1 MDFEPLRVVIDT
13 NVMVAAFRSPRG
25 ASAAILRAVR
35 AGQVLM
41 VCNPPLF
48 LEYEQVLKR
57 PLHLTAAG
65 VTEAEIDEALDVLAG
80 LLIPAP
86 KSRTERPRLPDPDDE
101 MVLEAAEF
109 GAPDAIVTFET
120 RTFAEAGRILQIAI
134 LTPGQF
140 VARLKS

>member
-13 NVMVAAFRSPRG
+13 HVMVAAFRSPRG

-80 LLIPAP
+80 LL
-86 KSRTERPRLPDPDDE
+86 S
-101 MVLEAAEF
+101 
-109 GAPDAIVTFET
+109 
-120 RTFAEAGRILQIAI
+120 
-134 LTPGQF
+134 
-140 VARLKS
+140 

>member
-1 MDFEPLRVVIDT
+1 MRIVIDT
-13 NVMVAAFRSPRG
+13 NVMVAAFPSPRG
-25 ASAAILRAVR
+25 ASAAILRAVS
-35 AGQVLM
+35 AGRVIM
-41 VCNPPLF
+41 VCNPQLF

-57 PLHLTAAG
+57 PHHLAAAG
-65 VTEAEIDEALDVLAG
+65 VTAAEIDQALDVFCG
-80 LLIPAP
+80 LLAPAP
-86 KSRTERPRLPDPDDE
+86 KSRTVRPRLPDPDDE

-140 VARLKS
+140 VARLKP